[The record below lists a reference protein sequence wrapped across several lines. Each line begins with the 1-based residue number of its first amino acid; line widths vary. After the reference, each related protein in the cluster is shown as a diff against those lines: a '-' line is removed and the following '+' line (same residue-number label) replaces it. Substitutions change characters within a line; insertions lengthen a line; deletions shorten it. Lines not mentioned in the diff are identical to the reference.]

1 MSAYVVVDL
10 DVQDASAFDEY
21 RKHVPAVIERFG
33 GRYLVR
39 GGRSET
45 LEGDWHPRR
54 VVLLEF
60 PSWDKAVLFYSSPE
74 YQPLRELRLR
84 SASSKIVLVE
94 GV

>member
-10 DVQDASAFDEY
+10 DVQDASAFDAY

-45 LEGDWHPRR
+45 LEGDWYPRR

-60 PSWDKAVLFYSSPE
+60 PSWDKAVAFYSSPE

-84 SASSKIVLVE
+84 SARSKIVLVE